1 MNSTGREGR
10 CLGLVGGL
18 GPGATFY
25 YYRGLLAAHEA
36 AGRTA
41 RLLLAHVDVN
51 RVRGFVENNERVGLA
66 RYLASFISS
75 LAAGGAEMVAI
86 VAITPHICAAELT
99 AISPLPLIDIVSEV
113 AAEIHARGLKRV
125 ALLGTRFTVESRMFD
140 RLGVDVIMPKA
151 EEIEQI
157 HNAYMDVLYD
167 RSTPA
172 QIDGLRQL
180 ARTLIARDGAQA
192 VLLAGTDLSMVL
204 NEDNAGFPTIDCA
217 AAHITTIGKRLLA

>member
-41 RLLLAHVDVN
+41 RLLIAHVDVN